1 VRSVKPLL
9 ALAVAFA
16 GLLAY
21 LVFVDAKKPV
31 TPEGEEARDKV
42 FGDVASDKI
51 VSLRIVSSSGET
63 SSLAKEKDVWQ
74 MTAPFTS
81 RADEGEVSGITT
93 NLASLEIQRVV
104 DEQPK
109 DLEPYGLDEPRMQLV
124 FKTEGSDK
132 ERRLLV
138 GNRTP
143 TGGDLYAKRD
153 TESRV
158 FLIPSYL
165 DTTFDRKPFDL
176 RDKAILRFDRDKVD
190 RLEIARDSGRVEA
203 VKEGLDW
210 LLTYPVKVRAD
221 YSTVES
227 VVSRLHSAQMKN
239 VVTEEATPADLRK
252 WGLDKPAV
260 TATVGAGSSRA
271 TLAFGASTPEN
282 DVYARDVSTSRVVTV
297 GSDLADE
304 VRKDASDLRRKDVF
318 EFRPFNVS
326 RLEISR
332 GSETQVFEKSAG
344 KDGAEKWRRTAPAA
358 ADVDAAKMET
368 LLSRLTALR
377 AQSFTDQPKAAG
389 GPELV
394 VSAKFDD
401 GKKSEHVRFERA
413 GGEVLAVREQE
424 PGAARVA
431 ATEFDEALKA
441 LDELK

>member
-1 VRSVKPLL
+1 MRSVKPLL

-31 TPEGEEARDKV
+31 TPEGEETRDKV
-42 FGDVASDKI
+42 FDDVASDKI
-51 VSLRIVSSSGET
+51 VSLRIVGSAGET
-63 SSLAKEKDVWQ
+63 SSLVKEKDVWQ

-104 DEQPK
+104 EDQPK
-109 DLEPYGLDEPRMQLV
+109 DLEPYGLAEPRMQLA
-124 FKTEGSDK
+124 FKAEGSDK
-132 ERRLLV
+132 ERRLLI

-153 TESRV
+153 GEPRV

-190 RLEIARDSGRVEA
+190 RLEVARGDGRVEA

-210 LLTYPVKVRAD
+210 LLTHPVKVRAD

-227 VVSRLHSAQMKN
+227 LVSRLHSAQMKT
-239 VVTEEATPADLRK
+239 VVTEEATPAELRK
-252 WGLDKPAV
+252 FGLDEPAV

-271 TLAFGASTPEN
+271 TLAFGASAPEN

-297 GSDLADE
+297 GSDLRDE

-332 GSETQVFEKSAG
+332 GSETYVFEKSAD
-344 KDGAEKWRRTAPAA
+344 KDGGEKWRRTRPAA

-377 AQSFTDQPKAAG
+377 AQSFTDQPKADG
-389 GPELV
+389 QPELV

-401 GKKSEHVRFERA
+401 GKKTERVRFERA
-413 GGEVLAVREQE
+413 GGEVLALREE
-424 PGAARVA
+424 DPGAARVGS
-431 ATEFDEALKA
+431 TEFDEALKA
-441 LDELK
+441 LDDLK

>member
-1 VRSVKPLL
+1 MRSVKPLL

-21 LVFVDAKKPV
+21 LVFIDAKKPV
-31 TPEGEEARDKV
+31 TPEGEETRDKV

-51 VSLRIVSSSGET
+51 VSLRIVSSAGET
-63 SSLAKEKDVWQ
+63 SSLVKEKDVWQ

-104 DEQPK
+104 EDQPK
-109 DLEPYGLDEPRMQLV
+109 DLEPYGLAEPRMQLA
-124 FKTEGSDK
+124 FKAEGSDK
-132 ERRLLV
+132 ERRLLI
-138 GNRTP
+138 GSRTP

-153 TESRV
+153 AEPRV

-190 RLEIARDSGRVEA
+190 RLEIARDDGRVEA

-210 LLTYPVKVRAD
+210 LLTRPLKVRAD

-227 VVSRLHSAQMKN
+227 LVSRLHSAQMKT
-239 VVTEEATPADLRK
+239 VVTEEASPAELRK
-252 WGLDKPAV
+252 FGLDKPAV

-271 TLAFGASTPEN
+271 TLAFGASAPEN

-297 GSDLADE
+297 GSDLRDE

-332 GSETQVFEKSAG
+332 GSETYVFEKSAD
-344 KDGAEKWRRTAPAA
+344 KEGAEKWRRTAPAA

-368 LLSRLTALR
+368 LLSRLTAVR
-377 AQSFTDQPKAAG
+377 AQSFTDQPKTAG
-389 GPELV
+389 QPELA

-401 GKKSEHVRFERA
+401 GKKTEKVRFERA
-413 GGEVLAVREQE
+413 GGEVLALREE
-424 PGAARVA
+424 DPGAARVGS
-431 ATEFDEALKA
+431 TEFDEALKA
-441 LDELK
+441 LDDLK

>member
-1 VRSVKPLL
+1 MRSVKPLL

-31 TPEGEEARDKV
+31 TPEGEETRDKV

-51 VSLRIVSSSGET
+51 VSLRIVSSAGET
-63 SSLAKEKDVWQ
+63 SSLVKEKDAWQ

-104 DEQPK
+104 EEQPK
-109 DLEPYGLDEPRMQLV
+109 DLEPYGLAEPRMQLA
-124 FKTEGSDK
+124 FRTEGSDK

-153 TESRV
+153 AEPRV

-190 RLEIARDSGRVEA
+190 RLEIARDSGRLEA

-210 LLTYPVKVRAD
+210 LLTHPVKVRAD
-221 YSTVES
+221 YSTLES
-227 VVSRLHSAQMKN
+227 VVSRLHSAQMKT
-239 VVTEEATPADLRK
+239 VVTEEATPEDLRK

-271 TLAFGASTPEN
+271 SLAFGASTPEN

-297 GSDLADE
+297 GSDLRDE
-304 VRKDASDLRRKDVF
+304 VRKDASDLRRKDAF

-332 GSETQVFEKSAG
+332 GSETHVFEKSAG
-344 KDGAEKWRRTAPAA
+344 KDGAEKWRRTSPAA

-389 GPELV
+389 QPALV

-401 GKKSEHVRFERA
+401 GKKTERVRFERA
-413 GGEVLAVREQE
+413 GGEVLAIREEE

-431 ATEFDEALKA
+431 STEFDEALKA